1 MTPFFLN
8 ADGIGL
14 DALQPASGKKYYRG
28 VRKRNTQSRAR
39 FRDDYAGI
47 GNWRESCWA
56 EVRRSARASAR
67 LTPRPQHRSQRSHLQ
82 ITLGHATG
90 RLVTPAR
97 HILPIRSLPGFKA
110 ITRDGAETPS
120 IKLAEHFAIW
130 RPKSPSN
137 AEGPMVRRL
146 TAGGKWIRTL
156 GPP

>member
-56 EVRRSARASAR
+56 SMRCGAALVPPRDLHRDPNIVRSD
-67 LTPRPQHRSQRSHLQ
+67 LTCR
-82 ITLGHATG
+82 
-90 RLVTPAR
+90 
-97 HILPIRSLPGFKA
+97 
-110 ITRDGAETPS
+110 
-120 IKLAEHFAIW
+120 
-130 RPKSPSN
+130 
-137 AEGPMVRRL
+137 
-146 TAGGKWIRTL
+146 
-156 GPP
+156 